1 MVPAEASC
9 RPELKRL
16 GMANSPDTELALK
29 KAEIP
34 VITVKPSQGWAALNL
49 RDLWIY
55 RELIYFM
62 TWRNL
67 KVRYKQTLLGAF
79 WAILRPFLSMVVFSI
94 FFGGL
99 AQVPSDNI
107 PCPIFSYSGLLP
119 WELFSVALV
128 HASQSLVQSS
138 NMITKIYFPRVILP
152 LASVLSGL
160 VDFMIAFVVLLGMM
174 LYYHITPTAAVWTL
188 PLFLL
193 LALVT
198 GLGVS
203 LWLSAMNVMYRDIN
217 YILPFLNQLWMYI
230 TPIVYSSTL
239 VPANWQYVYAINPMA
254 GVVQGFRWA
263 LLGTNPPGPMIWV
276 SVAVAIGLLI
286 SGLFYFRRMEHI
298 FADNV

>member
-1 MVPAEASC
+1 
-9 RPELKRL
+9 
-16 GMANSPDTELALK
+16 
-29 KAEIP
+29 
-34 VITVKPSQGWAALNL
+34 
-49 RDLWIY
+49 
-55 RELIYFM
+55 
-62 TWRNL
+62 
-67 KVRYKQTLLGAF
+67 
-79 WAILRPFLSMVVFSI
+79 
-94 FFGGL
+94 
-99 AQVPSDNI
+99 
-107 PCPIFSYSGLLP
+107 
-119 WELFSVALV
+119 
-128 HASQSLVQSS
+128 
-138 NMITKIYFPRVILP
+138 
-152 LASVLSGL
+152 
-160 VDFMIAFVVLLGMM
+160 M

>member
-1 MVPAEASC
+1 MAKTSES
-9 RPELKRL
+9 ELDQKI
-16 GMANSPDTELALK
+16 PD
-29 KAEIP
+29 IP
-34 VITVKPSQGWAALNL
+34 VILVKPSHGWASLNL

-55 RELIYFM
+55 RELVYFM

-107 PCPIFSYSGLLP
+107 PYPIFSYSGLLP

-138 NMITKIYFPRVILP
+138 NMITKIYFPRIILP

-160 VDFMIAFVVLLGMM
+160 VDFLIAFVVLLGMM
-174 LYYHITPTAAVWTL
+174 LYYKITPTAAVWTL

-239 VPANWQYVYAINPMA
+239 VPVEWQYVYAINPMA

-263 LLGTNPPGPMIWV
+263 LLGTNPPGPMLWV

-286 SGLFYFRRMEHI
+286 SGMFYFRRMEHI